1 MDAIPARYAMFRS
14 AGIAWGC
21 AAVCLM
27 AGHFAAA
34 KAGGLEK
41 AAWFPDP
48 PAVKRFTWTGEACE
62 GCKQLVPRSEWKSMA
77 ALAGL

>member
-1 MDAIPARYAMFRS
+1 
-14 AGIAWGC
+14 
-21 AAVCLM
+21 M